1 MNRLKDFIEWKVFGV
16 CTYLGEKWGVAT
28 STIRMYFIYL
38 TFLTLGSPILF
49 YLFFAFW
56 MNIKQYI
63 LSARRNPIKWL

>member
-16 CTYLGEKWGVAT
+16 CSYLGDKWGIAT
-28 STIRMYFIYL
+28 ARIRMYFIYL

-49 YLFFAFW
+49 YLIVAFW

-63 LSARRNPIKWL
+63 WSARRNPIRYL